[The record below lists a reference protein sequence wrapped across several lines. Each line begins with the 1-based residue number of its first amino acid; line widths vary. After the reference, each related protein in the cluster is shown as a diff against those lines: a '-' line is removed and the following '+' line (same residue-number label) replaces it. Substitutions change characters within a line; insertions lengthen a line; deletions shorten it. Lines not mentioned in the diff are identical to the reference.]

1 VGRYDWQRM
10 KRRAREWQ
18 RYDRD
23 DDRDD
28 DRDGRSRSR
37 WHDRNDDPDSDAPR
51 ESGDSLMEHF
61 KSRGMA
67 GSLLFW
73 LIIWAFTAFSSWLF
87 PIFLGIALLQGWG
100 WDKAEKV
107 RGRRRDRGRDR
118 KNRDRNYQ
126 DREPIG
132 AAPPLDGSAP
142 TAPPMP
148 NTPAKDD
155 TAHQKLI
162 RETAEARAQLSAA
175 ASAAD
180 GQLGDNLRRMDRAT
194 RTVVE
199 RLDKDPS
206 DLAHVQRMF
215 TYYLPSAAQLLTARK
230 SIIGTN
236 NLAHQAEIDGMF
248 GRLADAFEGF
258 VARINGTDIRSL
270 EIDLKLLEQSLD
282 AEFDPLKRS

>member
-1 VGRYDWQRM
+1 M

-23 DDRDD
+23 DDHDNYSSHQWRDD
-28 DRDGRSRSR
+28 DD
-37 WHDRNDDPDSDAPR
+37 DDPDSGSPR
-51 ESGDSLMEHF
+51 ASNDSLMDHF
-61 KSRGMA
+61 RSRGMA

-73 LIIWAFTAFSSWLF
+73 LIIWAFTSFSGWLF
-87 PIFLGIALLQGWG
+87 PIFLGVALLQGWG
-100 WDKAEKV
+100 WDKAKKV
-107 RGRRRDRGRDR
+107 RGRRRDRKKRDR
-118 KNRDRNYQ
+118 HRQ
-126 DREPIG
+126 GREPIG
-132 AAPPLDGSAP
+132 AAPPLDGSAS
-142 TAPPMP
+142 TPPPIP
-148 NTPAKDD
+148 NTSPKED

-162 RETAEARAQLSAA
+162 RETFEARAQLTAA

-180 GQLGDNLRRMDRAT
+180 GPLGDNLRRMDRAT

-215 TYYLPSAAQLLTARK
+215 TYYLPSAAQLLTARQN
-230 SIIGTN
+230 IVGTN